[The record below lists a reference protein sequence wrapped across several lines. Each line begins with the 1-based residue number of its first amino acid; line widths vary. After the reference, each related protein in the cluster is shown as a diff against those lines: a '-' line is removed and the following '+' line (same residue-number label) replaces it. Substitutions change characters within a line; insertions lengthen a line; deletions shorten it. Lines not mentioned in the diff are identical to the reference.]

1 MLAYGRRPP
10 SASVVHLDTF
20 RDLCLSHPFVTES
33 LPFGPTALVSK
44 VGGKMFALLSLDE
57 VEATAN
63 LKCEP
68 EEAVE
73 LRERY
78 AGVAPGYHMNKRHWN
93 TVTLASDV
101 PDAEI
106 RAMVAAS
113 YALVV
118 AGLPRAARE
127 ALAAGRAP

>member
-1 MLAYGRRPP
+1 MR
-10 SASVVHLDTF
+10 LDTF
-20 RDLCLSHPFVTES
+20 RDACLALPFVTES
-33 LPFGPTALVSK
+33 LPFGPTALVFK
-44 VGGKMFALLSLDE
+44 VGGKMFALLSLDD
-57 VEATAN
+57 VEATATGAAVGKAN
-63 LKCEP
+63 LKCDP

-118 AGLPRAARE
+118 GGLPRAARA
-127 ALAAGRAP
+127 ALASPG

>member
-1 MLAYGRRPP
+1 MR
-10 SASVVHLDTF
+10 LDTF
-20 RDLCLSHPFVTES
+20 RDLCLVQPFATEGQ
-33 LPFGPTALVSK
+33 PFGPTVLVFK
-44 VGGKMFALLSLDE
+44 VGGKMFALLSLDA

-63 LKCEP
+63 LKCDP
-68 EEAVE
+68 EQAVD

-78 AGVAPGYHMNKRHWN
+78 AGVAPGYHMNKQHWN

-106 RAMVAAS
+106 RAMVEAS

-118 AGLPRAARE
+118 ASLPRAARE
-127 ALAAGRAP
+127 ALAAGREP